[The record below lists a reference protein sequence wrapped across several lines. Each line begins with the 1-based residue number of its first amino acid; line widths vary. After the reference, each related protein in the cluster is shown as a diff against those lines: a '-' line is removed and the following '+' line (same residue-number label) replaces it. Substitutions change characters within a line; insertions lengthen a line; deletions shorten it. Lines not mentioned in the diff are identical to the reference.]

1 MLRLGGITIMG
12 RLQRIKILTAVLLT
26 ATFPPFLASAQIARS
41 PVAPRRELVESV
53 VREAYD
59 KFNTDTNGKNADHIP
74 YLAKVD
80 SRLFGIA
87 IVTTDNQV
95 LTMGDVSYSFSIPS
109 ISKVFTLALAMEE
122 PGPNK
127 VFENIGSEPT
137 GRPFNSPLAV
147 VDRATHSGNPL
158 VNAGAIATTSLIS
171 GKDANEKWDKILNFY
186 SKTAGE
192 KLVLID
198 EVYESEAATNT
209 GNKALSMLLAKYERI
224 YADPFESVD
233 IYTKQC
239 SVGVNAAQ
247 LARMGATLANNG
259 INPSTGEQVIKR
271 EDIPHILSTMTMA
284 GLYDGSGGWAWHV
297 GLPAKSGVGG
307 AIVAVVP
314 GKGAIAVF
322 APPLDEAGNSVKAQ
336 EVIEYVAQG
345 SLSTEQ
351 QARFDPLITGFNPAD
366 MYAADHIRR
375 VLQTFP
381 GVFSGIGEFTI
392 HKEFVSAT
400 IAGETATLRNPA
412 LDKLLDFAAE
422 VGLVVLIHNDMDV
435 PFAKPGTEPA
445 YLSQMKSVLLHHP
458 KTTIIWAHTGMGRVV
473 RPVHGHAAVIEEILK
488 DPQLSHVYFDIS
500 GDEVAKY
507 LTATPESI
515 RISADLINRYPDRF
529 LFGTDEVAPSG

>member
-1 MLRLGGITIMG
+1 MS
-12 RLQRIKILTAVLLT
+12 RLQRIKILTAVLL
-26 ATFPPFLASAQIARS
+26 ATTFLPLLASAQTARS

-59 KFNTDTNGKNADHIP
+59 KFKTDTNGKNADYIP

-95 LTMGDVSYSFSIPS
+95 LTLGDVTYSFSIQS

-122 PGPNK
+122 LGPDK
-127 VFENIGSEPT
+127 VFEKVGSEPT

-147 VDRATHSGNPL
+147 VDMATHSGNPL

-171 GKDANEKWDKILNFY
+171 GKDEGEKWNKILTFY
-186 SKTAGE
+186 SKAAGE

-198 EVYESEAATNT
+198 EVYKSEAATNT

-259 INPSTGEQVIKR
+259 VNPSTGEQVIKR

-307 AIVAVVP
+307 GIVAIVP

-336 EVIEYVAQG
+336 KVIEYVTQRLNYNLY
-345 SLSTEQ
+345 SPS
-351 QARFDPLITGFNPAD
+351 
-366 MYAADHIRR
+366 
-375 VLQTFP
+375 
-381 GVFSGIGEFTI
+381 S
-392 HKEFVSAT
+392 
-400 IAGETATLRNPA
+400 
-412 LDKLLDFAAE
+412 
-422 VGLVVLIHNDMDV
+422 VGL
-435 PFAKPGTEPA
+435 K
-445 YLSQMKSVLLHHP
+445 
-458 KTTIIWAHTGMGRVV
+458 
-473 RPVHGHAAVIEEILK
+473 
-488 DPQLSHVYFDIS
+488 
-500 GDEVAKY
+500 
-507 LTATPESI
+507 
-515 RISADLINRYPDRF
+515 
-529 LFGTDEVAPSG
+529 